1 MSGSTTVNKFFVEA
15 RDRRLLPPDE
25 ELILARQAQSGCES
39 SMRDLIESNLGF
51 VVKVALEY
59 RNAGMP
65 IEDLFAEGSLGL
77 IQAVKHF
84 DPDKGNRFITYAV
97 WWIRKSILMALSNS
111 SRLVKVPA
119 YRQKRIR
126 ELRDV
131 ERQLS
136 NRLGRKPTRSEIKER
151 FSARRST
158 VDKLMQLDYR
168 ETSIDAPVNSQSD
181 MRLSD
186 KLADSRES
194 SPEDFFLRH
203 EGQTL
208 LREAVAE
215 LSDRERDIITYRFGL
230 ADEPPLTLTEIGDQL
245 GLSRE
250 RVRQLEQ
257 EIKKRLRRYLSRR
270 HAPRNIYS
278 AEKGS
283 CRSEERAV

>member
-1 MSGSTTVNKFFVEA
+1 MSGSAAANRFFVDA

-25 ELILARQAQSGCES
+25 ELTLARLAQSGCQE

-59 RNAGMP
+59 RNAGLP
-65 IEDLFAEGSLGL
+65 LEDLFAEGSVGL
-77 IQAVKHF
+77 IEAVKHF

-131 ERQLS
+131 ERRLQS
-136 NRLGRKPTRSEIKER
+136 TLGRKPSRSEIREH
-151 FSARRST
+151 FSVRSST
-158 VDKLMQLDYR
+158 IDRLLQLDYR
-168 ETSIDAPVNSQSD
+168 ELSLDAPANSQTD
-181 MRLSD
+181 RTLSD
-186 KLADSRES
+186 KLADSRDGDPEES
-194 SPEDFFLRH
+194 MILR
-203 EGQTL
+203 EGQSI
-208 LREAVAE
+208 LRQAVAE
-215 LSDRERDIITYRFGL
+215 LNDREREIITYRFGL
-230 ADEPPLTLTEIGDQL
+230 EDEPPRTLTEIGNQL

-257 EIKKRLRRYLSRR
+257 EIKRRLRRLLSRR
-270 HAPRNIYS
+270 HAPKQIYP
-278 AEKGS
+278 ATKGHFCKS
-283 CRSEERAV
+283 